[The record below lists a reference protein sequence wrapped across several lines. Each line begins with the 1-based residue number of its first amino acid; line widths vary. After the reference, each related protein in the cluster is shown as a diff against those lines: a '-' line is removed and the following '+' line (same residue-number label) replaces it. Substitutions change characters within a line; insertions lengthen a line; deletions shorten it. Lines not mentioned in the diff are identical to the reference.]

1 MRIRKSSDVGVTARN
16 VKGAEGSGAGILAG
30 KAGTPREAQGWG
42 ARLHTPSQ
50 LRDTT
55 LTA

>member
-1 MRIRKSSDVGVTARN
+1 MRIRKSSDVGVTARD

-50 LRDTT
+50 LSDTT